1 MNYTLFPDDGRAY
14 VLTPQRVFQYTST
27 IAGAGSANVVIPA
40 PDTTLW
46 TPDRIKI
53 TGDWTGMPAGSLLR
67 ASINHWIGVS
77 TWHEWIPQNLGVP
90 MILDW
95 PCDMCELIAPF
106 TLANPNVGA
115 WGPIMTCLEKG
126 DR

>member
-1 MNYTLFPDDGRAY
+1 
-14 VLTPQRVFQYTST
+14 
-27 IAGAGSANVVIPA
+27 
-40 PDTTLW
+40 
-46 TPDRIKI
+46 
-53 TGDWTGMPAGSLLR
+53 MPAGSLLR

-115 WGPIMTCLEKG
+115 NKPVTLNTLALGNGTGDASNYTLIGGVDTGTGTTGAVAAGLEQAPKLTSIKIS
-126 DR
+126 RR